1 MALDINGYNATFN
14 EFVRFAQRNANVG
27 DEKAVASARIQ
38 TEPLEGRKIVSVTNS
53 LTDEVHKWMRTNDE
67 YAVNDRTRALFKAAV
82 VNMFGG
88 ESKIPA
94 TVKRAMLLGDFDA
107 GKPLTARRIL
117 AVKAAIDADGTA
129 KARSARIALETFSPE
144 VKAAAVGMGFYKH
157 ELPKLARAAHFYMQA
172 TGLNE
177 MDALH
182 AVAEQGSKANRLMSY
197 GGRFLQSA
205 ENFADGLRLLDLF
218 AAWHEDLCT
227 AARTIQES
235 AGFLSQRDFSAADTP
250 SKLNADTAATNPQ
263 ARAATEKL
271 VFEQIA
277 SDPAANLK
285 ETDGERLF
293 GVANNDASRFVCQNF
308 GASCFNTVAGIPPA
322 KRAVVFKTFNLFCSL
337 AGNAQE
343 AKASPKN
350 RLLLRGLRP
359 MFLARVLRNLDGVLA
374 LEARGRLTAKNLVKL
389 CFPDMVKARATGNW
403 DFTAVRDFLEG
414 IADKLDI
421 IGGDPRYRPVS
432 GPMQEL
438 MNQTGA
444 TLQEADDALFNNK
457 PVPLAPYV
465 SAGQQDIQAY
475 GTIAGGRAALAQDLD
490 RPANYSVENGPQ
502 DILPP
507 DAGFTFT
514 FPDGESLL
522 TNGTHQDNIARVGD
536 RVEAMC
542 GARHPKQAS
551 SVMLMLSQG
560 GLAPINRGLRPYGV
574 HSSEHSAVDYTLT
587 KNAETGAITIKY
599 TSPEALPFRFEWT
612 ATVDTD
618 GKVTATPLKFEKPVA
633 MDVGLANRYV
643 ADAAKA
649 LGVKLTRP
657 QKALAAALLAQHG
670 AGMYE
675 KNARILARFAVK
687 LRLADASANGDA
699 ALVGNMAATIRNW
712 RDFGFDERGMGQL
725 NAALKTQANA
735 LLATD
740 LAAPGNYSAQEPT
753 IHASMA
759 PDANRA
765 VFTVNGKRIVSHNG
779 DHGAPLI
786 AAIKQALPGANAQKA
801 VTAFLHQGSYS
812 LVGFPQNHLPWG
824 AGPGQAEPVDVHTLP
839 GAGKLAN
846 RNMQSGLYEQLLNG
860 SNDVRY
866 DLQVSEDGTKAT
878 LTTSYLC
885 KATMGAGA
893 KPLDTFAPFTVQT
906 RLTFDLSAE
915 VPTIVDARFAQTLG

>member
-14 EFVRFAQRNANVG
+14 EFVRFAQRNVNVG

-38 TEPLEGRKIVSVTNS
+38 TEPLEGRRIVSVTNS
-53 LTDEVHKWMRTNDE
+53 LTDEVHKWMRTSDE

-94 TVKRAMLLGDFDA
+94 SVKKAMLMGDFDA

-144 VKAAAVGMGFYKH
+144 AKAAALGMGFYKH
-157 ELPKLARAAHFYMQA
+157 ELPKLARAAHFYMQT

-177 MDALH
+177 TDALH

-197 GGRFLQSA
+197 GGRFLQNA

-308 GASCFNTVAGIPPA
+308 GVSCFNTVAGIPPA

-374 LEARGRLTAKNLVKL
+374 LEARGRLTAKNLIKL
-389 CFPDMVKARATGNW
+389 CFPDMVKAQATGNW

-414 IADKLDI
+414 ITDTIDI
-421 IGGDPRYRPVS
+421 IGGDPRYRTVS
-432 GPMQEL
+432 APMQEV

-457 PVPLAPYV
+457 PMPLAPYV
-465 SAGQQDIQAY
+465 SAGQQDIQVY
-475 GTIAGGRAALAQDLD
+475 GTIAGGRAALEADLD
-490 RPANYSVENGPQ
+490 RPANYSIENGQQ

-514 FPDGESLL
+514 FPDGEALL
-522 TNGTHQDNIARVGD
+522 TNGTHKDNIALVGD

-542 GARHPKQAS
+542 GPRHPKQAS

-574 HSSEHSAVDYTLT
+574 HSSEHSAVDYTLS
-587 KNAETGAITIKY
+587 KNAETGAVTIKY

-612 ATVDTD
+612 ATIDTD
-618 GKVTATPLKFEKPVA
+618 GKVTASPLKFEKPVA

-649 LGVKLTRP
+649 LGVKLTRS
-657 QKALAAALLAQHG
+657 QKALASALLAQHG
-670 AGMYE
+670 TGMYE
-675 KNARILARFAVK
+675 KNARILAQFTVK
-687 LRLADASANGDA
+687 LGLTDASANGDTA
-699 ALVGNMAATIRNW
+699 RVKDMAKTVRKW
-712 RDFGFDERGMGQL
+712 RDFGFGERGMAQL
-725 NAALKTQANA
+725 NGALKTQANA
-735 LLATD
+735 LLAKD
-740 LAAPGNYSAQEPT
+740 LADAGQYDAGEPT
-753 IHASMA
+753 IHKSM
-759 PDANRA
+759 PPEANRA
-765 VFTVNGKRIVSHNG
+765 VFVVNGKKITSRNG
-779 DHGAPLI
+779 EHGAPLV

-801 VTAFLHQGSYS
+801 VTAFLHQGAYN
-812 LVGFPQNHLPWG
+812 LVGFPQNHLPWA

-846 RNMQSGLYEQLLNG
+846 RDMSGGLYEQLLNG
-860 SNDVRY
+860 SNDIRY

-878 LTTSYLC
+878 LVTSYLC

-893 KPLDTFAPFTVQT
+893 NPLDTFAPFTVQT

-915 VPTIVDARFAQTLG
+915 VPTIVDARFAQRLE

>member
-1 MALDINGYNATFN
+1 MP
-14 EFVRFAQRNANVG
+14 V
-27 DEKAVASARIQ
+27 
-38 TEPLEGRKIVSVTNS
+38 PLVLERDGG
-53 LTDEVHKWMRTNDE
+53 
-67 YAVNDRTRALFKAAV
+67 AV

-94 TVKRAMLLGDFDA
+94 GVKKAMLMGDFNA

-129 KARSARIALETFSPE
+129 KARSAKLALETFSPQA
-144 VKAAAVGMGFYKH
+144 KAAALGMGFYPH
-157 ELPKLARAAHFYMQA
+157 ELPKLARAAHFHMQA

-197 GGRFLQSA
+197 GGRFLQNA
-205 ENFADGLRLLDLF
+205 ENYADGLRLLDLF
-218 AAWHEDLCT
+218 ATWHEDLCT
-227 AARTIQES
+227 AARTIQDS
-235 AGFLSQRDFSAADTP
+235 GAFLDQRDFSSADTP
-250 SKLNADTAATNPQ
+250 SKLNADTAATNPA

-271 VFEQIA
+271 VFEHIA
-277 SDPAANLK
+277 HNPAANLK

-308 GASCFNTVAGIPPA
+308 GLSCFNTVAGIPPA

-343 AKASPKN
+343 AKANPKD
-350 RLLLRGLRP
+350 RLFLRGLRP

-374 LEARGRLTAKNLVKL
+374 LEARGRLTAKNLIKL

-403 DFTAVRDFLEG
+403 DFAAVRDFLEG
-414 IADKLDI
+414 ITDTLDV

-444 TLQEADDALFNNK
+444 TLQEADDALFANK
-457 PVPLAPYV
+457 PIPMAPYV
-465 SAGQQDIQAY
+465 SAGQQDIQVY
-475 GTIAGGRAALAQDLD
+475 GTVAGGRAALAQDLD

-522 TNGTHQDNIARVGD
+522 TNGTHQDNIPLVGN
-536 RVEAMC
+536 RVEALC

-574 HSSEHSAVDYTLT
+574 HSSEHSAVDYTLS
-587 KNAETGAITIKY
+587 KNAETGAVTIKY

-618 GKVTATPLKFEKPVA
+618 GNVTATPLKFEKPVA

-643 ADAAKA
+643 ADAAKS
-649 LGVKLTRP
+649 LGVKLTNP
-657 QKALAAALLAQHG
+657 QKALASALLAQHG

-675 KNARILARFAVK
+675 KNARLLAQFTVK
-687 LRLADASANGDA
+687 LRLTDASANGDT
-699 ALVGNMAATIRNW
+699 ALVKDMAKTIRKW
-712 RDFGFDERGMGQL
+712 RDFGFDERGMGPL
-725 NAALKTQANA
+725 NAALKIQANA
-735 LLATD
+735 MLAKD
-740 LAAPGNYSAQEPT
+740 LADAGNTPRASRPSTSRWRRTPTAPCSP
-753 IHASMA
+753 
-759 PDANRA
+759 
-765 VFTVNGKRIVSHNG
+765 
-779 DHGAPLI
+779 
-786 AAIKQALPGANAQKA
+786 
-801 VTAFLHQGSYS
+801 
-812 LVGFPQNHLPWG
+812 
-824 AGPGQAEPVDVHTLP
+824 
-839 GAGKLAN
+839 
-846 RNMQSGLYEQLLNG
+846 
-860 SNDVRY
+860 
-866 DLQVSEDGTKAT
+866 
-878 LTTSYLC
+878 
-885 KATMGAGA
+885 
-893 KPLDTFAPFTVQT
+893 
-906 RLTFDLSAE
+906 
-915 VPTIVDARFAQTLG
+915 